1 MEQWKDKVA
10 LVTGASSGMGQ
21 SIALSLLNSGMRLV
35 ACDLHEDKL
44 HNLKKNIK
52 NAHYLPIAIDLRDE
66 SKIMMMFEKI
76 RQEWGGVDVL
86 INNAGIGHLSSLI
99 TGKTELWREIIE
111 VNILALCICTRE
123 AIKDMRRRDDKG
135 YIINI
140 CSTDAHVIPPDG
152 SMYAASKSAVRT
164 LTYELREELLDLKSN
179 IRVTAISPGRTETN
193 FLANYLKDAEKM
205 QNAYQEYKALEPK
218 DIANTVIHVL
228 SQPGHVQ
235 FQDLVL
241 YPLRQPSFYRTPGAE

>member
-1 MEQWKDKVA
+1 
-10 LVTGASSGMGQ
+10 
-21 SIALSLLNSGMRLV
+21 
-35 ACDLHEDKL
+35 
-44 HNLKKNIK
+44 
-52 NAHYLPIAIDLRDE
+52 
-66 SKIMMMFEKI
+66 
-76 RQEWGGVDVL
+76 
-86 INNAGIGHLSSLI
+86 
-99 TGKTELWREIIE
+99 
-111 VNILALCICTRE
+111 
-123 AIKDMRRRDDKG
+123 
-135 YIINI
+135 
-140 CSTDAHVIPPDG
+140 
-152 SMYAASKSAVRT
+152 MYAASKSAVRT

-179 IRVTAISPGRTETN
+179 IRVTASSPGRTETN